1 MVARSALP
9 LCRRVKIE
17 KPQDYAKSTGCHPA
31 RGRGGGRRAGGGSG
45 QGFTT
50 SEACTFL
57 PPACWGPGRNSPE
70 REAGGPGG
78 RVRLHPTLPQ
88 RLGDWG
94 GGVSATLPPPSC
106 APGWAR
112 GRGELPRVSGVL
124 THRPRAELG
133 RAQGGGSR
141 EASPQGAANCSA
153 CSTPQVTFHQG
164 DWAKLCWAETA
175 LGPLPPQGHQEGAP
189 FTCPCRGLAN
199 PRDSWAG
206 LARGRGWRDGAAQ
219 PEGTG
224 K

>member
-1 MVARSALP
+1 MQRAPGATLR
-9 LCRRVKIE
+9 
-17 KPQDYAKSTGCHPA
+17 Q
-31 RGRGGGRRAGGGSG
+31 GGVRAGGLGEVPVRVSPPLRPVPSSLRPAGVPGGTLPNGRQVDPVGGSG
-45 QGFTT
+45 ST
-50 SEACTFL
+50 
-57 PPACWGPGRNSPE
+57 PPSHRGRETGGVQRSP
-70 REAGGPGG
+70 A
-78 RVRLHPTLPQ
+78 
-88 RLGDWG
+88 

-106 APGWAR
+106 APGGAR
-112 GRGELPRVSGVL
+112 GPGELPRVGGVL

-141 EASPQGAANCSA
+141 EASPERAANCSA

-199 PRDSWAG
+199 PRDSWVG

-219 PEGTG
+219 QEGTG